1 MMPSQELTRLK
12 QEDFITIDTLPNGV
26 TYYLVTNS
34 SMKGIADFALVRKGL
49 CDTTAARMELASLP
63 HFNKTAP
70 IEFLSRKGIGCR
82 KEGYISYTGEST
94 LFRFDNVPVF
104 DRAASDTT
112 LLLLFDLIVEQP
124 YPHAIVIAGDINPG
138 TIQERMKVLSMMV
151 PARIPVTV
159 PDSYT
164 WVPSESVEY
173 AFDSSATHSV
183 TLDFRA
189 RRTPREQ
196 MNTIQ
201 PFISEMFSD
210 ELKRIVRGRLEDSFQ
225 SRDIPVSALSIDYT
239 GSARTPGDEHFR
251 IAVRTVPGELIPV
264 TLSMAST
271 LSELGANGVELSEF
285 STARASSIAAFQ
297 QPEDNAAL
305 VEKCIAAYLYGADLA
320 SNQSK
325 TQFLSSRNLSAEI
338 ELPLFNTYLGALLNG
353 PRNLAVSWTGS
364 TDEYDDWTF
373 PLAFRSTWNGVSMLQ
388 KSMSQWKV
396 SEGDTLG
403 LWSSRNKAKL
413 KNVSP
418 EPVSGG
424 QMWTFANGMRVI
436 YKQFPSVGRFSYG
449 LMVKGGYAS
458 VSDLSNGE
466 GAFFSDMLGLY
477 DVAGLSGKNFQRM
490 LEANGI
496 ELRAQVS
503 VSDMRLRGSAPVS
516 KFSLLLKALLSLAN
530 ERKLNTAAFDSYY
543 RRELSRLQPDF
554 LDRLVYPDYAYSEK
568 KDPSGLTPETQ
579 RRADRYFSNQ
589 FMRMNDG
596 VFVLVGDLP
605 VEAVQKTLSRY
616 LGGFRVSKMTVHRPS
631 LSYKLHQGATTYSLK
646 GSPVRV
652 DIAMASPL
660 PFTTENYM
668 AFKIAGLQVLRA
680 LSGTLAESG
689 FSVALSD
696 RFNIYPEESVE
707 MVFTCTPVPEY
718 GLPEGISGGDRDPM
732 RGVAAARGAIETVL
746 SSPIPSADLD
756 ACKALLVND
765 YSTHL
770 STPDPYVDAVLLRYS
785 NGKDVI
791 SNHAARIRSVTAD
804 RVLGVFRA
812 LSEGLRIEYVVK

>member
-1 MMPSQELTRLK
+1 MMPSQELTQLK
-12 QEDFITIDTLPNGV
+12 QEGFITTGALPNGV
-26 TYYLVTNS
+26 SYYLVTNS

-151 PARIPVTV
+151 PARTPVTI

-164 WVPSESVEY
+164 WVPSESVKY

-196 MNTIQ
+196 MSTIQ

-225 SRDIPVSALSIDYT
+225 SRDIPVSGLSIDYT

-251 IAVRTVPGELIPV
+251 ITARTVPGELIPV

-271 LSELGANGVELSEF
+271 LSELGANGLELSEF

-305 VEKCIAAYLYGADLA
+305 VEKCIAAYLYDADLA

-338 ELPLFNTYLGALLNG
+338 ELPLFNTYLAALLNG

-403 LWSSRNKAKL
+403 LWNSRKKAKL

-436 YKQFPSVGRFSYG
+436 YKQLPSADRFSYG

-530 ERKLNTAAFDSYY
+530 ERRLNTAAFDSYY

-596 VFVLVGDLP
+596 VFVLVGELP

-631 LSYKLHQGATTYSLK
+631 LSYKLHQGATTYSLE
-646 GSPVRV
+646 GSPVRI

-668 AFKIAGLQVLRA
+668 AFKIAGLQILRT

-718 GLPEGISGGDRDPM
+718 GLPEGISGGDRKPM
-732 RGVAAARGAIETVL
+732 RGVAAARKAIETVL
-746 SSPIPSADLD
+746 SGPIPSADLD

-770 STPDPYVDAVLLRYS
+770 SAPDPYVDAVLLRYS

>member
-1 MMPSQELTRLK
+1 M
-12 QEDFITIDTLPNGV
+12 
-26 TYYLVTNS
+26 
-34 SMKGIADFALVRKGL
+34 
-49 CDTTAARMELASLP
+49 
-63 HFNKTAP
+63 
-70 IEFLSRKGIGCR
+70 
-82 KEGYISYTGEST
+82 
-94 LFRFDNVPVF
+94 
-104 DRAASDTT
+104 
-112 LLLLFDLIVEQP
+112 
-124 YPHAIVIAGDINPG
+124 
-138 TIQERMKVLSMMV
+138 
-151 PARIPVTV
+151 
-159 PDSYT
+159 
-164 WVPSESVEY
+164 
-173 AFDSSATHSV
+173 
-183 TLDFRA
+183 
-189 RRTPREQ
+189 
-196 MNTIQ
+196 
-201 PFISEMFSD
+201 
-210 ELKRIVRGRLEDSFQ
+210 
-225 SRDIPVSALSIDYT
+225 
-239 GSARTPGDEHFR
+239 
-251 IAVRTVPGELIPV
+251 
-264 TLSMAST
+264 
-271 LSELGANGVELSEF
+271 
-285 STARASSIAAFQ
+285 
-297 QPEDNAAL
+297 
-305 VEKCIAAYLYGADLA
+305 EKCIAAYLYDADLA

-338 ELPLFNTYLGALLNG
+338 ELPLFNTYLAALLNG

-403 LWSSRNKAKL
+403 LWNSRNKAKL

-436 YKQFPSVGRFSYG
+436 YKQLPSADRFSYG

-477 DVAGLSGKNFQRM
+477 DVAGLSGRISSGCWRPTESNFEPRCRFPTC
-490 LEANGI
+490 ASAVP
-496 ELRAQVS
+496 RRSQVQPAAES
-503 VSDMRLRGSAPVS
+503 
-516 KFSLLLKALLSLAN
+516 FALLAN
-530 ERKLNTAAFDSYY
+530 ERRLNTAAFDSYY

-596 VFVLVGDLP
+596 VFVLVGELP

-631 LSYKLHQGATTYSLK
+631 LSYKLHQGATTYSLE
-646 GSPVRV
+646 GSPVRI

-668 AFKIAGLQVLRA
+668 AFKIAGLQILRT

-707 MVFTCTPVPEY
+707 MVFTCTPVPED
-718 GLPEGISGGDRDPM
+718 GLPEGIFGGDRKPM
-732 RGVAAARGAIETVL
+732 RGVAAARKAIETVL
-746 SSPIPSADLD
+746 SGPIPSADLD

-770 STPDPYVDAVLLRYS
+770 SAPDPYVDAVLLRYS